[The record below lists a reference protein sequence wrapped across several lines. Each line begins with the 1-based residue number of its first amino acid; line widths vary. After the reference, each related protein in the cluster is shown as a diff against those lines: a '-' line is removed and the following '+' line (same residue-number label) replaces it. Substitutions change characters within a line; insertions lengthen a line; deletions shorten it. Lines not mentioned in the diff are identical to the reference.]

1 MEKTYKSKKFNP
13 IRSVSFGAPQSWRGG
28 GGGVDS
34 AALLSIISEWKMVEP
49 RNFVGMIFKHL

>member
-28 GGGVDS
+28 VDS

-49 RNFVGMIFKHL
+49 